1 MKNKDALMYKKKMLM
16 KRVGKKM
23 KESCAR
29 MPKKKMNKSVMKSEE
44 ILKLWCSSNLVVL
57 MVYE

>member
-1 MKNKDALMYKKKMLM
+1 MKNKDALMYKKKLLI

-29 MPKKKMNKSVMKSEE
+29 RHKKKKSVMKSEE